1 MQHHILVRMPGEH
14 RRLVLHCCNCV
25 LQFSGP
31 DLYVF
36 QVISLKILI
45 RYLIVV
51 PVFCSE
57 DTFVPM
63 ALELGI
69 ETWRVLGLACVICCC
84 GMIWASMDTI
94 LEVASA
100 FRCYNFEC
108 YCSRHCSS
116 QVGEL
121 CRGPSLLIVF
131 DNLKVVSS
139 NLVILKNDTAAG

>member
-1 MQHHILVRMPGEH
+1 MIYLR
-14 RRLVLHCCNCV
+14 
-25 LQFSGP
+25 
-31 DLYVF
+31 
-36 QVISLKILI
+36 ILI

-63 ALELGI
+63 ALQLGI
-69 ETWRVLGLACVICCC
+69 QTGRVLSLACVICCC
-84 GMIWASMDTI
+84 GKIWAGMDTI

-100 FRCYNFEC
+100 FRCYDYEC
-108 YCSRHCSS
+108 YCSRDCSA

-139 NLVILKNDTAAG
+139 NLVIL